1 MSDFDKEAE
10 RERLREKYEQD
21 EADRENTERMS
32 ELLLKGATMTNAHC
46 GECGDPIFRYE
57 GQEFCPTCQE
67 PVGDADGNG
76 AARPA
81 SADEASDESAVDGSD
96 DAAAAESGSEQ
107 ADRSGSGTDDGRSE
121 SAETPM
127 SGLADEGR
135 GESAGA
141 STAGAADDGA
151 GHPRAV
157 GARESLPAE
166 TGERAPVP
174 REETPRRESP
184 QRESGED
191 DLGAARESLTRALT
205 RFAREAER
213 TDDPR
218 RAREHLEAAREAAA
232 ALASLSEVR

>member
-81 SADEASDESAVDGSD
+81 SADDEASDESAD
-96 DAAAAESGSEQ
+96 DDSADAPAAESGSEQ
-107 ADRSGSGTDDGRSE
+107 PDRSGSATDD
-121 SAETPM
+121 
-127 SGLADEGR
+127 GR
-135 GESAGA
+135 GESAEA
-141 STAGAADDGA
+141 PMSGAADDGT

-174 REETPRRESP
+174 RQETPRRESP

-191 DLGAARESLTRALT
+191 DLATARESLTRTLT